1 MIDQEAMRMEKPSDE
16 NRRSRT
22 SGDESDSRVEQGPHP
37 QKLILTALG
46 AMVVLVGS
54 GAYWWLTF
62 SHRVPD
68 AHCLVPGIECVQ
80 KLVAVMEEVSDVDR
94 TASMGESWALALLVT
109 AFTFVVFYV
118 HICRAEEERA
128 RTVAER
134 KSEEKKRIAQEQG
147 ESAPDIISRSKG
159 VVGALRVWFVSRWC
173 IPVFCYIP
181 AVLLFGGEIWEGYT
195 DAVVLALALAAIY
208 VAAEHYSALEQQR
221 KLVDEQEAV
230 LETIRNE
237 LSDKVASID
246 NAMGTRYGLRVIYD
260 AYRDPNHDQF
270 RAEERKRLQPGAAQA
285 HGGAANAQESEKG
298 IFSIYRFFDID
309 KQWWARESWQGYCSS
324 PAATLYR
331 TLKEGARTKMTL
343 VTPLEYPQFDDE
355 SMQDKALFFGK
366 FIGLVWHYVVLW
378 HVRRALEADSK
389 DVVCEHKIRIA
400 QTSLWL
406 HVVDRTVYQ
415 ILGDDRGKDVKV
427 RNLTHD
433 MDEISVSLA
442 RWAKREI
449 QTLAARGPTVEEY
462 ICTCLTDAHQAIP
475 ADGAATFGQNEDHVL
490 ERLGFKEWANEG
502 DAPSGI
508 RKRVLAARCKG
519 LIRDAVAIIATS
531 EPGKRR
537 SSTASTIRRSKRL
550 QRRSSDEHF
559 HRCDAGRPGDHQ
571 RAGDVHRGADEKHRR
586 VEFHDPDLADG
597 QAPSGRRALAA
608 CRSRR
613 ARSRRQAQGLR
624 RRAVQGRIG
633 QETARRPA
641 VDAGHSSRALSGES
655 VLCRVAN
662 RGIARPLLPRRAD
675 RRAVG
680 SRADLGRRGGRRT
693 AERHL
698 RGEGDRRHRAIVA
711 QVASH
716 AAGAS
721 RCERA
726 RQAQGVDGSDRPFVL
741 TNDPVSRSDPV
752 GRRAAGTAQ
761 FGAAG
766 ASVDSQP
773 DGDRT
778 HRRGRVG

>member
-1 MIDQEAMRMEKPSDE
+1 MEKPSDE
-16 NRRSRT
+16 NRRSKPF
-22 SGDESDSRVEQGPHP
+22 GDKPASHLEQGPHAK
-37 QKLILTALG
+37 KLALTALG
-46 AMVVLVGS
+46 GIAVLVGS
-54 GAYWWLTF
+54 GIYWVVTF

-68 AHCLVPGIECVQ
+68 ADCFPPGIECV
-80 KLVAVMEEVSDVDR
+80 KKIAAVMKEVSDADR
-94 TASMGESWALALLVT
+94 ATSMGESWLLALLVT
-109 AFTFVVFYV
+109 AFTFLVFYV
-118 HICRAEEERA
+118 HICRGEEERA
-128 RTVAER
+128 RTIAER
-134 KSEEKKRIAQEQG
+134 EFEQKKRIADEEG
-147 ESAPDIISRSKG
+147 EAAPDVDSRSKG
-159 VVGALRVWFVSRWC
+159 VVGILRSWFASRWC
-173 IPVFCYIP
+173 IPVFCYVP

-208 VAAEHYSALEQQR
+208 VAAEHYCALEQQR

-230 LETIRNE
+230 LETIRKE

-260 AYRDPNHDQF
+260 AYRDPNHDQS
-270 RAEERKRLQPGAAQA
+270 RAEERKRLQPGAAHQA
-285 HGGAANAQESEKG
+285 HGGAANVQESEKG

-309 KQWWARESWQGYCSS
+309 KQWWARESWDGYRSS

-343 VTPLEYPQFDDE
+343 VTPLEYPEFDDG

-531 EPGKRR
+531 EPGQ
-537 SSTASTIRRSKRL
+537 TAAI
-550 QRRSSDEHF
+550 
-559 HRCDAGRPGDHQ
+559 
-571 RAGDVHRGADEKHRR
+571 
-586 VEFHDPDLADG
+586 DG
-597 QAPSGRRALAA
+597 QYDPSIEEIAA
-608 CRSRR
+608 E
-613 ARSRRQAQGLR
+613 
-624 RRAVQGRIG
+624 V
-633 QETARRPA
+633 E
-641 VDAGHSSRALSGES
+641 
-655 VLCRVAN
+655 
-662 RGIARPLLPRRAD
+662 
-675 RRAVG
+675 
-680 SRADLGRRGGRRT
+680 
-693 AERHL
+693 
-698 RGEGDRRHRAIVA
+698 
-711 QVASH
+711 
-716 AAGAS
+716 
-721 RCERA
+721 
-726 RQAQGVDGSDRPFVL
+726 
-741 TNDPVSRSDPV
+741 
-752 GRRAAGTAQ
+752 
-761 FGAAG
+761 
-766 ASVDSQP
+766 
-773 DGDRT
+773 
-778 HRRGRVG
+778 